1 LLLGVGVLLLEFGF
15 ILSYLDAFHHPV
27 PHHIPLAVVA
37 PGPVAGQISGQLNG
51 LPGQPFTATIADNE
65 NDARERLGQ
74 DQTSADH
81 GQPRFRA
88 HCGG

>member
-1 LLLGVGVLLLEFGF
+1 
-15 ILSYLDAFHHPV
+15 
-27 PHHIPLAVVA
+27 
-37 PGPVAGQISGQLNG
+37 VAGQISGQLNG